1 MRRIVILLVTI
12 LVFSGCENFLD
23 LTPKSEV
30 LGDKLFQSEEGFEDA
45 LYGVYTALAQKEL
58 YGEKLSYYLPD
69 MLAQYYVYEN
79 VGGYMELLLTFQY
92 MNSNFTKRSMFD
104 DIWKLMYENISH
116 VNSVLTNLEGREN
129 SLRYYNFYKGEALAL
144 RAFMHF
150 QLLNAFAPAY
160 REETVDYPA
169 IPYCESYEPLVY
181 PFRTVG
187 AIYRKVIDELK
198 EAEGLLQD
206 EGSYLNLERV
216 DRGDV
221 SAFMTQRQFHMNLY
235 AVQGLLARVYMM
247 KNDLDSAV
255 IYAEKVI
262 QSEKFEFANKTNM
275 GYEYASCVSRSETI
289 WAVYPQKNW
298 TEVMKEHFDNE
309 QDEPKPNVLLP
320 LNGFYL

>member
-1 MRRIVILLVTI
+1 MLMIYSKGYNMRRIVILLVTI

-169 IPYCESYEPLVY
+169 IPYCES
-181 PFRTVG
+181 
-187 AIYRKVIDELK
+187 
-198 EAEGLLQD
+198 
-206 EGSYLNLERV
+206 
-216 DRGDV
+216 
-221 SAFMTQRQFHMNLY
+221 
-235 AVQGLLARVYMM
+235 
-247 KNDLDSAV
+247 
-255 IYAEKVI
+255 
-262 QSEKFEFANKTNM
+262 
-275 GYEYASCVSRSETI
+275 
-289 WAVYPQKNW
+289 
-298 TEVMKEHFDNE
+298 
-309 QDEPKPNVLLP
+309 
-320 LNGFYL
+320 

>member
-1 MRRIVILLVTI
+1 
-12 LVFSGCENFLD
+12 
-23 LTPKSEV
+23 
-30 LGDKLFQSEEGFEDA
+30 
-45 LYGVYTALAQKEL
+45 
-58 YGEKLSYYLPD
+58 
-69 MLAQYYVYEN
+69 
-79 VGGYMELLLTFQY
+79 
-92 MNSNFTKRSMFD
+92 MFD

-206 EGSYLNLERV
+206 EGSY
-216 DRGDV
+216 
-221 SAFMTQRQFHMNLY
+221 
-235 AVQGLLARVYMM
+235 
-247 KNDLDSAV
+247 
-255 IYAEKVI
+255 
-262 QSEKFEFANKTNM
+262 
-275 GYEYASCVSRSETI
+275 
-289 WAVYPQKNW
+289 
-298 TEVMKEHFDNE
+298 
-309 QDEPKPNVLLP
+309 
-320 LNGFYL
+320 